1 MHRTNL
7 IKAACLMLILA
18 PSVSM
23 TGEANNLKEIMQGL
37 RNDLVAITDGLLVD
51 DFEKIAQGADAIA
64 GHPQIPPG
72 QVKLVAAELGSEM
85 ATFKQLDT
93 LVHDLSL
100 EISAAAGTH
109 DRDGV
114 VSAYQRMLEGCLAC
128 HSTYK
133 DRVAAVLARP

>member
-100 EISAAAGTH
+100 EISAAAGAH